1 MEFSSLTIVSL
12 LAIILIVR
20 FSLRQRYPNPTQQM
34 MVLVVLSLLAI
45 VCMAWERYCAGLGLP
60 WWIYY
65 PVPLLLSLLF
75 PIFWFRMKRNEA
87 LTYSLLTVL
96 AAPVSHIIYSLMGWK
111 EFMPFFEIPSLLELL
126 PRL

>member
-1 MEFSSLTIVSL
+1 MEFSSLTIISL

-34 MVLVVLSLLAI
+34 MVLVVLSLLAV
-45 VCMAWERYCAGLGLP
+45 VCMTWERYCAGLGLP

-65 PVPLLLSLLF
+65 PVPLLLTLLF

-87 LTYSLLTVL
+87 LTYFVLTIL
-96 AAPVSHIIYSLMGWK
+96 AAPVSHMIYSLLGWK
-111 EFMPFFEIPSLLELL
+111 EFMPFIEVPSLLELM
-126 PRL
+126 PKV